1 MDARPIAN
9 ALANNVKGGGSE
21 SSSNYLRSEVCL
33 LFWIFFHFVWQ
44 NKRGLSS
51 DLRKGK
57 KNKEREVFVLNIC
70 DYTLLDSF
78 PLFLIMDFGIMRAG
92 SVFGNRQYTL
102 MRESLPRL
110 REYVDTHGTT
120 SSDGTSSFS
129 VSSAVYH

>member
-57 KNKEREVFVLNIC
+57 KKQRKR
-70 DYTLLDSF
+70 SF
-78 PLFLIMDFGIMRAG
+78 RIKYLRLYIVGLF
-92 SVFGNRQYTL
+92 
-102 MRESLPRL
+102 
-110 REYVDTHGTT
+110 
-120 SSDGTSSFS
+120 SSFLNNGFWNHES
-129 VSSAVYH
+129 R